1 MHIVIISLIITIAS
15 KYFHVFERKNSQP
28 SQFYIFF
35 IFQFFQ
41 NLFWKRESMRK
52 REIGIA

>member
-1 MHIVIISLIITIAS
+1 MHIVIISLIITIA

-52 REIGIA
+52 REIGVA

>member
-1 MHIVIISLIITIAS
+1 MHIIIISLIITIA

-52 REIGIA
+52 REIDVA